1 MKNILLACG
10 TGICTS
16 TTAAK
21 KLEKALDAKGWAG
34 KYKISQCKVTEV
46 PGKSPNFDVCVAT
59 TGVPGE
65 PKCPVIMGAP
75 ALLTGIGMD
84 PVVQKVIDVLE
95 GK

>member
-1 MKNILLACG
+1 MKRILLACG

-21 KLEKALDAKGWAG
+21 KLEKALNERGWAG
-34 KYKISQCKVTEV
+34 KFKMEQCKVTEA
-46 PGKSPNFDVCVAT
+46 PAKSANFDVLVAT
-59 TGVPGE
+59 TNVPGE

-84 PVVQKVIDVLE
+84 PIIQKVIDVLE
-95 GK
+95 K